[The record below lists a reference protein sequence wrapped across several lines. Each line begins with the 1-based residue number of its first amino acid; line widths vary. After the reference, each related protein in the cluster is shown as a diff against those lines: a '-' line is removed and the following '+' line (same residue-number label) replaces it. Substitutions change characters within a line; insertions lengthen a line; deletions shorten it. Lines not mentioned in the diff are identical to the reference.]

1 MTDTETDPRSGQR
14 AQGHCGGYRG
24 CVATQGAVQRAVT
37 HTNGSLRRRAK
48 RFSRHRLVRHALHLF
63 RETMRIC
70 LRYRVTGLAAEA
82 GFFALVSLPPL
93 VLGLAASAAWVGS
106 ELGTD
111 AELQLKNG
119 LRDYL
124 SPFLT
129 PNVVNSVIIPTL
141 EDAIDRPR
149 IDLIS
154 LGFLL
159 SLWSGSRAMNVYID
173 TISIMYGQGGHRG
186 IFRTRLLSFALY
198 GLTLVLGAVT
208 VPLVLVGP
216 ALLRS
221 VLPGPLQ
228 PLMVLY
234 WPVVTVLGI
243 ALLTSLYHV
252 SAPLRTPWRRDLPGT
267 VLALVIWVLASA
279 LLRLLLTLSLS
290 STGEA
295 GTRSFSIYGPLT
307 TPIVVLLWLYLLAIA
322 VLIGAALNAAVD
334 QRWPARPQPATEPPP
349 SATRPLTPVRDTEA
363 EQWQR
368 HGRHLPLGAAAA
380 VTVSK
385 SDDGQEDA
393 S

>member
-1 MTDTETDPRSGQR
+1 MR
-14 AQGHCGGYRG
+14 ARRYRG
-24 CVATQGAVQRAVT
+24 CVATHGVVQRAVA
-37 HTNGSLRRRAK
+37 HTSVSARRRA
-48 RFSRHRLVRHALHLF
+48 RSLARRRPVRHAWRLVTDTL
-63 RETMRIC
+63 RIC

-82 GFFALVSLPPL
+82 GFFALLSLPPL
-93 VLGLAASAAWVGS
+93 VLGVAASAAWVGS
-106 ELGTD
+106 ELGTGT
-111 AELQLKNG
+111 ARQLTNA

-129 PNVVNSVIIPTL
+129 SNVVNTVIIPTL
-141 EDAIDRPR
+141 EDALDTPR

-154 LGFLL
+154 LGFVL
-159 SLWSGSRAMNVYID
+159 SLWSGSRALNVYID
-173 TISIMYGQGGHRG
+173 TISIMYGQGGHRS
-186 IFRTRLLSFALY
+186 ILRTRLLSFGLY

-208 VPLVLVGP
+208 MPLVLVGP
-216 ALLRS
+216 TLLRS

-228 PLMVLY
+228 PVIVLY

-243 ALLTSLYHV
+243 GLLTSLYHV
-252 SAPLRTPWRRDLPGT
+252 SAPVRTPWRRDLPGA

-279 LLRLLLTLSLS
+279 LLRLLLAVTLSGGGES
-290 STGEA
+290 GGGEA
-295 GTRSFSIYGPLT
+295 GTSNFSIYGPLT

-334 QRWPARPQPATEPPP
+334 ARWPASRAADMPDGGGPP
-349 SATRPLTPVRDTEA
+349 PLTPVRDTEA

-368 HGRHLPLGAAAA
+368 HGGHYPQGAAAA

-385 SDDGQEDA
+385 SDDDHEAA

>member
-1 MTDTETDPRSGQR
+1 
-14 AQGHCGGYRG
+14 
-24 CVATQGAVQRAVT
+24 VATQSAAQRAVT
-37 HTNGSLRRRAK
+37 HTNGSLRRRA
-48 RFSRHRLVRHALHLF
+48 RRLARHRPVRNALHLV
-63 RETMRIC
+63 RETLRIC

-93 VLGLAASAAWVGS
+93 VLGLAASAAWLGS

-111 AELQLKNG
+111 TELQLKNG

-129 PNVVNSVIIPTL
+129 PNVVNTVIIPTL
-141 EDAIDRPR
+141 EDAIDTPR

-154 LGFLL
+154 LGFVL

-186 IFRTRLLSFALY
+186 IFRTRLLSFGLY
-198 GLTLVLGAVT
+198 GLTLALGAVT
-208 VPLVLVGP
+208 MPLVLVGP
-216 ALLRS
+216 SLLRS
-221 VLPGPLQ
+221 VLPGPMQ
-228 PLMVLY
+228 PVMVLY

-252 SAPLRTPWRRDLPGT
+252 SAPLRTPWRRDLPGAL
-267 VLALVIWVLASA
+267 LALVIWVLASA
-279 LLRLLLTLSLS
+279 LLRLVLTLSLS
-290 STGEA
+290 GTGEA
-295 GTRSFSIYGPLT
+295 GTRNFSIYGPLT

-334 QRWPARPQPATEPPP
+334 ARWPARTKPAGEPPP
-349 SATRPLTPVRDTEA
+349 HGTPPLTPVRDTEA

-368 HGRHLPLGAAAA
+368 HGGHYPQGAAAA

-385 SDDGQEDA
+385 SDDGHEEA